1 MIRNDEDRISCDSF
15 KESMSAHH
23 ACLAAKRGFDR
34 VFGNDYLPILILMS
48 DGGEG
53 MLDSIPPTLQGRIES
68 MYTFELT
75 GKPIEARYG
84 WIEKSKTAIIE
95 SADTCGLTLI
105 KKEDRNPLLK
115 QHTNWG

>member
-1 MIRNDEDRISCDSF
+1 
-15 KESMSAHH
+15 MSAHH